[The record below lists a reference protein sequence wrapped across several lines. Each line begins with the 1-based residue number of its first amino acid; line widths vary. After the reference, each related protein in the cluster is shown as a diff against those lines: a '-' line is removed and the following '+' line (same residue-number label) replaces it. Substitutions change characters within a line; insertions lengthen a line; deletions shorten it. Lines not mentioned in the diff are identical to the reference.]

1 MEFKIFILTTDNH
14 FNDRWVM
21 ERFKITQV
29 YAKSRIA
36 AMRYQSYL
44 NLCESGN
51 EGIVTYIGEEL
62 STMPLEWD
70 NQISN

>member
-1 MEFKIFILTTDNH
+1 MKIYILTTDNY
-14 FNDRWVM
+14 FNDQWVM

-51 EGIVTYIGEEL
+51 EGIVTYIGEE
-62 STMPLEWD
+62 TTCMPLEWD
-70 NQISN
+70 DQKIN

>member
-14 FNDRWVM
+14 FNDRWAQ

-44 NLCESGN
+44 NLVESGN
-51 EGIVTYIGEEL
+51 EGIVTYIGEEE
-62 STMPLEWD
+62 TCMPLEWD